1 MLLLFLFILFV
12 TVYGLSVF
20 AGDFDRVRHQLSES
34 SFELPEVS
42 LKGSL
47 TVDLLSGELL
57 D

>member
-1 MLLLFLFILFV
+1 MLLLFLFLLFV
-12 TVYGLSVF
+12 TVYGLSAF
-20 AGDFDRVRHQLSES
+20 AGDFYRVRHQLSES
-34 SFELPEVS
+34 SFEPPEVS

>member
-1 MLLLFLFILFV
+1 MLLLFFLILFV
-12 TVYGLSVF
+12 AVYGLSAF
-20 AGDFDRVRHQLSES
+20 AGDFYRVRHRL
-34 SFELPEVS
+34 FDPPDVS